1 MDPLIPYTGGTS
13 AIGTFIS
20 AQESIY
26 RFAQAMGETGPQV
39 ADAAGCQRFYWACGN
54 SIHADVA
61 RAKVSRQILH
71 AGFKRGFGNAHHVIM
86 RHDFFSAVVSQRN
99 HTATIAGTLLGAGL
113 GSSIGASLDKA
124 DMAMYHDTSQR
135 ALENAQPG
143 QALPWKNPQTGNYG
157 SVTPSNYYQ
166 NSQGQYCREYS
177 QNIVVG
183 GKSEQGF
190 GKACRQ
196 PDGSWQI
203 VQ

>member
-1 MDPLIPYTGGTS
+1 MNASKYIALFASTALLAACSQPMGQAGGGFTQGGS
-13 AIGTFIS
+13 SINKQDVGTIAGAIGGGVLGHNIGKGKGQT
-20 AQESIY
+20 
-26 RFAQAMGETGPQV
+26 V
-39 ADAAGCQRFYWACGN
+39 
-54 SIHADVA
+54 
-61 RAKVSRQILH
+61 
-71 AGFKRGFGNAHHVIM
+71 
-86 RHDFFSAVVSQRN
+86 
-99 HTATIAGTLLGAGL
+99 ATIAGTLLGAGL